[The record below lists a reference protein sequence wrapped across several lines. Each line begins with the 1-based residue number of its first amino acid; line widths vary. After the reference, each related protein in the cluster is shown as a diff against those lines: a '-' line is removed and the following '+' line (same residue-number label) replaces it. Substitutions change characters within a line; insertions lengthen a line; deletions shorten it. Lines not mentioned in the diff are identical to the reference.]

1 MTNFFESKAKNIMA
15 IIFSCF
21 YAFMTFIGFDFNF
34 AHYANLRYAVNTISS
49 NVALLL
55 LPVAVIV
62 FIALRK
68 KDFTFKKWLLPIAF
82 GLMLVKSAITLYY
95 SVMNTIT
102 VFDGE
107 IHVTVLSL
115 LIITALSFVAIAV
128 MFVGTLGDFRLA
140 ALLKYGALSYAV
152 ITLLFL
158 VFDFIAAGG
167 LEYFEKI
174 SDLTDSVT
182 FWIIYIRSLMVFIA
196 QILFYIGLFI
206 LFPAKKKAKE
216 QITA

>member
-1 MTNFFESKAKNIMA
+1 MTNLLQSKAKNILA

-49 NVALLL
+49 NVASLF

-62 FIALRK
+62 FIALRN
-68 KDFTFKKWLLPIAF
+68 KDFSFKKWLLPITF
-82 GLMLVKSAITLYY
+82 GLMLIKSTYTLFMSFANTF
-95 SVMNTIT
+95 SVFNGDI
-102 VFDGE
+102 E
-107 IHVTVLSL
+107 PLLLISL
-115 LIITALSFVAIAV
+115 LFPCLSFAAMII
-128 MFVGTLGDFRLA
+128 MFIGTLGNFKLA

-167 LEYFEKI
+167 FQYFEAI
-174 SDLTDSVT
+174 SEHSLPVT
-182 FWIIYIRSLMVFIA
+182 FLINYARTLMVFIA

-206 LFPAKKKAKE
+206 LFPTKKTLCEKE
-216 QITA
+216 I

>member
-1 MTNFFESKAKNIMA
+1 
-15 IIFSCF
+15 
-21 YAFMTFIGFDFNF
+21 
-34 AHYANLRYAVNTISS
+34 
-49 NVALLL
+49 
-55 LPVAVIV
+55 
-62 FIALRK
+62 
-68 KDFTFKKWLLPIAF
+68 
-82 GLMLVKSAITLYY
+82 
-95 SVMNTIT
+95 
-102 VFDGE
+102 
-107 IHVTVLSL
+107 
-115 LIITALSFVAIAV
+115 
-128 MFVGTLGDFRLA
+128 MFVGTLGDFKLA

-174 SDLTDSVT
+174 SALTDSVT

>member
-15 IIFSCF
+15 IIFSALF
-21 YAFMTFIGFDFNF
+21 SVMIILNSNIKFSYFS
-34 AHYANLRYAVNTISS
+34 NLRYAVNSIVTTLSI
-49 NVALLL
+49 LL
-55 LPVAVIV
+55 LPVFLV
-62 FIALRK
+62 FLIILNK
-68 KDFTFKKWLLPIAF
+68 KPFAFKKSMLPIAF

-128 MFVGTLGDFRLA
+128 MFVGTLGDFKLVGLFKYA
-140 ALLKYGALSYAV
+140 ALSQAV
-152 ITLLFL
+152 ILTAGFVLEFAYLGGFRYFQRLPYEYTCATIMNLIYLL
-158 VFDFIAAGG
+158 
-167 LEYFEKI
+167 
-174 SDLTDSVT
+174 S
-182 FWIIYIRSLMVFIA
+182 

-216 QITA
+216 EITA

>member
-1 MTNFFESKAKNIMA
+1 MTNFLQSKAKNIMA

-82 GLMLVKSAITLYY
+82 GLMLVKSAISLYY

-102 VFDGE
+102 VLGE
-107 IHVTVLSL
+107 ESL
-115 LIITALSFVAIAV
+115 LILWIMLVFSLVAFAAMTVI
-128 MFVGTLGDFRLA
+128 FIGTLGNFKLA

-216 QITA
+216 EITA

>member
-34 AHYANLRYAVNTISS
+34 AHYANLRYAVNTILS

-102 VFDGE
+102 VLGE
-107 IHVTVLSL
+107 ESPLILWIMLVFSLVAFAAMTV
-115 LIITALSFVAIAV
+115 IFI
-128 MFVGTLGDFRLA
+128 GTLGNFKLA

-216 QITA
+216 EITA